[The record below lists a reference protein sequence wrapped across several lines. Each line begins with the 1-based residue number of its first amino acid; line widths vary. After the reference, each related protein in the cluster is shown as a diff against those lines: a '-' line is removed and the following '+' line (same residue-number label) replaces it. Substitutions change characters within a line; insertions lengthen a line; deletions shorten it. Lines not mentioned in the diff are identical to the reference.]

1 MFLTYW
7 LEQSSQN
14 SPPPITWET
23 QLDAHSCGSLIVMR
37 TVSSQERQISR
48 TKRFTTTP
56 GTTTTATS
64 TSAATTTTHTGG
76 IDIQQFERKSTRT
89 SVVVVVVLVAR
100 RWCENQATTDGQ
112 RMKKETKTRHTHFG
126 PPSTALIPLSL
137 SGTRTLSQAHSL
149 TNTLFLSLSLFR
161 LLFYILLVAEG
172 SFLDFRSQEKRKS
185 VSACVNVHVR
195 VCRERETGR

>member
-1 MFLTYW
+1 MCVFMLMISF
-7 LEQSSQN
+7 Q
-14 SPPPITWET
+14 
-23 QLDAHSCGSLIVMR
+23 GSNDNCD
-37 TVSSQERQISR
+37 
-48 TKRFTTTP
+48 FYFCCNNNN
-56 GTTTTATS
+56 
-64 TSAATTTTHTGG
+64 THTGG

-126 PPSTALIPLSL
+126 PPSTALVPLSLSLSLSL